1 MSIDDDDDDD
11 DEVTGYVYNES
22 PTIMCTASR
31 V

>member
-1 MSIDDDDDDD
+1 MFIDDDDD